1 MIRAGELEL
10 FEYMLLDIFNLNC
23 KPVTR
28 FSRQIKYQ
36 RDDCYGLYDGEPIS
50 ENRFFHKI
58 RISRKLI
65 KTSEALFSTMAHEY
79 VHAWQM
85 ERGLEVY
92 HDKANKFDYWTNY
105 FQVRFNI
112 DIVGVV

>member
-10 FEYMLLDIFNLNC
+10 FEYILQDIFNLKC

-36 RDDCYGLYDGEPIS
+36 RDECYGFYDGEPLS
-50 ENRFFHKI
+50 KNRYLHKI

-65 KTSEALFSTMAHEY
+65 KTSEGLFSTMAHEY

-85 ERGLEVY
+85 EKGLDVY
-92 HDKANKFDYWTNY
+92 HDKASKFDYWQNY
-105 FQVRFNI
+105 FSVRFNI
-112 DIVGVV
+112 DIVGMI

>member
-10 FEYMLLDIFNLNC
+10 FECMLQDIFKLKS
-23 KPVTR
+23 KPQTR

-36 RDDCYGLYDGEPIS
+36 RDDCYGFYNGEPVS
-50 ENRFFHKI
+50 NNRFSHKI

-65 KTSEALFSTMAHEY
+65 KTSEGLFSTLAHEY
-79 VHAWQM
+79 VHAWQV
-85 ERGLEVY
+85 EKGLEVY
-92 HDKANKFDYWTNY
+92 HDKACKFDYWQNF

-112 DIVGVV
+112 DIVGIL

>member
-10 FEYMLLDIFNLNC
+10 FEHILQDVFKLKS

-28 FSRQIKYQ
+28 FSREIKYQ
-36 RDDCYGLYDGEPIS
+36 RDECYGFYDGEPIS
-50 ENRFFHKI
+50 KNRFYHKI

-79 VHAWQM
+79 AHAWQV
-85 ERGLEVY
+85 EHNLDVY
-92 HDKANKFDYWTNY
+92 HNKECKFDYWVN
-105 FQVRFNI
+105 FFNIRFNI
-112 DIVGVV
+112 NLIGIV

>member
-10 FEYMLLDIFNLNC
+10 FEYMLQDIFLLKS

-36 RDDCYGLYDGEPIS
+36 RDECYGFYDGEPVS
-50 ENRFFHKI
+50 NNRFWHKI

-85 ERGLEVY
+85 EKGLEVL
-92 HDKANKFDYWTNY
+92 HDKESKFDYWHNY
-105 FQVRFNI
+105 FLVRFNI